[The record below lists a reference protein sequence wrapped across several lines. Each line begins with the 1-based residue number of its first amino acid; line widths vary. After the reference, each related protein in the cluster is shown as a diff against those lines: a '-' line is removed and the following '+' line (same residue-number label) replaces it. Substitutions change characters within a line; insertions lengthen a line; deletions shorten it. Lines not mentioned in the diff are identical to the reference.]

1 MIPNLMFLMFPNL
14 MALRKQL
21 PPEKSVPSNELFWN
35 KAEINTPV
43 HIGSH
48 KSEQLLVL
56 AKLKHVV
63 FLFFISAYLN
73 VITLTD
79 FIWKK

>member
-35 KAEINTPV
+35 KAEINRPV

-48 KSEQLLVL
+48 KR
-56 AKLKHVV
+56 
-63 FLFFISAYLN
+63 
-73 VITLTD
+73 
-79 FIWKK
+79 